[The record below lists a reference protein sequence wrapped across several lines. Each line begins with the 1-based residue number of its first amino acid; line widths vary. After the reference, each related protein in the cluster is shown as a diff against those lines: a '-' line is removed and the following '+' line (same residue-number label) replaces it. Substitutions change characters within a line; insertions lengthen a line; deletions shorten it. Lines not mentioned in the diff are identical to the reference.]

1 MRAVTP
7 LPVLFSALIFWQGS
21 GFNTAELDKARDAQ
35 NRGALE
41 RLASQLSGPADKLPN
56 DAQAQYR
63 LALAQSYLAEVAMET
78 GDKNAARAA
87 AETGMKAAER
97 AATLKPE
104 FAEYHRIWGTLCGQ
118 VIPANLLV
126 GLRYGRCAQD
136 EVNKAVQLDPKAPAN
151 YVSRGV
157 GNYYLPA
164 QMGGGIDAAIKDF
177 QKALELDPRSTDAR
191 LSAEAHL
198 WLGLALR
205 KANRNAEARKE
216 LQRAVDLDPAR
227 AWAKQQLAKT
237 PEK

>member
-1 MRAVTP
+1 MKIVMYSAIF
-7 LPVLFSALIFWQGS
+7 LSALLFWQGAS
-21 GFNTAELDKARDAQ
+21 FNAADLDKARDAQ

-41 RLASQLSGPADKLPN
+41 RLASQLAGPADKLPN

-63 LALAQSYLAEVAMET
+63 LALAQSYVAEVAMET

-87 AETGMKAAER
+87 AETGIKAAER
-97 AATLKPE
+97 ATALKPDD
-104 FAEYHRIWGTLCGQ
+104 AEYHRLLGTLCGQ
-118 VIPANLLV
+118 VIPANVLV
-126 GLRYGRCAQD
+126 GLRYGHCAQD
-136 EVNKAVQLDPKAPAN
+136 EVNKAVQLDPKSSAN

-157 GNYYLPA
+157 GNYYLPPSL
-164 QMGGGIDAAIKDF
+164 GGGTDAAIKDF
-177 QKALELDPRSTDAR
+177 QKAIELDPRSAQ
-191 LSAEAHL
+191 AHL

-216 LQRAVDLDPAR
+216 LQKAVDLDPAR